1 MQTTIGQLVSAL
13 FDAYE
18 SRYHDP
24 KLAALATEVT
34 LTELL
39 AGRDGRGRDGR
50 WRQARDTSRDH
61 VSRPGRRAA

>member
-39 AGRDGRGRDGR
+39 ANRARSR
-50 WRQARDTSRDH
+50 RQARSAVSRDDH
-61 VSRPGRRAA
+61 LRRPTRRAA

>member
-1 MQTTIGQLVSAL
+1 MQTNIGQLVSGL

-39 AGRDGRGRDGR
+39 ADRERSR
-50 WRQARDTSRDH
+50 RQARSAESRHDQ
-61 VSRPGRRAA
+61 PRRRTRQAA